1 MMGFLL
7 LIPFYLVRFS
17 LMAALDREA
26 IGRAAHFPPM
36 QGGEKV
42 AYYLYQLSTVALLLG
57 ILPAR
62 VRTAPPAL
70 FGTGLL
76 LYLAGLALLA
86 AAVRDFAA
94 PAPGG
99 MRRQG
104 LYRLSRNPMY
114 LAYLVFFA
122 GCALLVR
129 SPLLL
134 AITAVFQLSAHWV
147 ILAEERWCI
156 RQFGE
161 DYVRYMAEVRRYL

>member
-1 MMGFLL
+1 MGFLL

-36 QGGEKV
+36 PGGEKV

-57 ILPAR
+57 ILVAW
-62 VRTAPPAL
+62 VRTAPLAL

-104 LYRLSRNPMY
+104 LYRFSRNPMY
-114 LAYLVFFA
+114 LAYFVFFV
-122 GCALLVR
+122 GCALLVQ

-156 RQFGE
+156 RQFGQ
-161 DYVRYMAEVRRYL
+161 DYIRYMAEVRRYF

>member
-36 QGGEKV
+36 PGGEKV

-62 VRTAPPAL
+62 VRTTPPAL

-76 LYLAGLALLA
+76 LYLAGLALL
-86 AAVRDFAA
+86 
-94 PAPGG
+94 
-99 MRRQG
+99 
-104 LYRLSRNPMY
+104 
-114 LAYLVFFA
+114 
-122 GCALLVR
+122 
-129 SPLLL
+129 
-134 AITAVFQLSAHWV
+134 
-147 ILAEERWCI
+147 
-156 RQFGE
+156 
-161 DYVRYMAEVRRYL
+161 

>member
-1 MMGFLL
+1 MGFLL

-36 QGGEKV
+36 PGGEKV

-57 ILPAR
+57 ILPA
-62 VRTAPPAL
+62 PLAL

-76 LYLAGLALLA
+76 LDLAGLALLA

-104 LYRLSRNPMY
+104 LYRFSRNPMY
-114 LAYLVFFA
+114 LAYFVFFV

-156 RQFGE
+156 RQFGQ
-161 DYVRYMAEVRRYL
+161 DYIRYMAEVRRYL

>member
-1 MMGFLL
+1 MGFLL

-57 ILPAR
+57 ILVAW
-62 VRTAPPAL
+62 VRTAPLAL

-104 LYRLSRNPMY
+104 LYRFSRNPMY
-114 LAYLVFFA
+114 LAYFVFFV
-122 GCALLVR
+122 GCALLVQ

-156 RQFGE
+156 RQFGQ
-161 DYVRYMAEVRRYL
+161 DYIRYMAEVRRYL

>member
-1 MMGFLL
+1 M
-7 LIPFYLVRFS
+7 
-17 LMAALDREA
+17 LDKIKA
-26 IGRAAHFPPM
+26 
-36 QGGEKV
+36 
-42 AYYLYQLSTVALLLG
+42 
-57 ILPAR
+57 
-62 VRTAPPAL
+62 
-70 FGTGLL
+70 
-76 LYLAGLALLA
+76 LALRYEDLQAQLA
-86 AAVRDFAA
+86 DPDVYGDAARLRDLNRELKELEPVAEACQAWQTARERREEAETLLHDPEFRDLAQEEPAAA

-156 RQFGE
+156 RQFGQ
-161 DYVRYMAEVRRYL
+161 DYIRYMAEVRRYL

>member
-1 MMGFLL
+1 MGFLL

-17 LMAALDREA
+17 LMATLDREA

-57 ILPAR
+57 ILAAR
-62 VRTAPPAL
+62 IRTAPLAL

-86 AAVRDFAA
+86 GAVRDFAA

-114 LAYLVFFA
+114 LAYFVFFA

-156 RQFGE
+156 RQFGQ